1 MLNEQWMCS
10 RSLRGAVLPPGGYVL
25 ALPNPLHPCKA
36 LVTLWVMLH
45 SQRCLD
51 PNALLQNYNSP
62 SWGPVKA
69 KGPGLAGCLLQLPP
83 GLQCAAC
90 FRVLAPVVCPE
101 ADPAPRSLKSVNP
114 GKWWQFWGSVEALAQ
129 FQGCLSLYRPC
140 KGPPCLSSCKASIP
154 GLTRASTHLSIKI
167 CETLSPE
174 ENIYS
179 LQLPLVH
186 YFPTPSFLA
195 SRRCLTSRMTTL
207 FLQLLGT
214 KPKYL
219 LLSWNHGFLLSSSSV
234 LFVRPQCPTL
244 MYLSPLCVLH
254 RWFNNLCH
262 LTIELY

>member
-1 MLNEQWMCS
+1 MCS

-25 ALPNPLHPCKA
+25 ALSNPLHPCKA

-90 FRVLAPVVCPE
+90 FRVWAPVVCPE
-101 ADPAPRSLKSVNP
+101 ADPAPRSLKSANP
-114 GKWWQFWGSVEALAQ
+114 GKWWQFWASVEALAQ

-140 KGPPCLSSCKASIP
+140 KGPPCLSSCKTSIP

-179 LQLPLVH
+179 LELPLVH

-207 FLQLLGT
+207 LVLAAFGYQTQISSSIL
-214 KPKYL
+214 K
-219 LLSWNHGFLLSSSSV
+219 SWVSVVFLL
-234 LFVRPQCPTL
+234 CPLWDPNVQYWCICLLYVFFIADLITCTT
-244 MYLSPLCVLH
+244 SP
-254 RWFNNLCH
+254 
-262 LTIELY
+262 